1 MPILLYQFLFRI
13 QSNLT
18 MRNSDTGK
26 KLDRI
31 TYLLAA
37 NLFVMT
43 VGAGGL
49 VAGLLPKLERVTH
62 TTERVE
68 QRFQSFADEVQPV
81 VSAGAGKAIESIK
94 MIDADRLSKAV
105 TDRSDKLIDAASEK
119 AKRYLSHDK
128 KAESK

>member
-1 MPILLYQFLFRI
+1 ME
-13 QSNLT
+13 NLET
-18 MRNSDTGK
+18 SK

-49 VAGLLPKLERVTH
+49 MAGLLPKLERVAH

-94 MIDADRLSKAV
+94 KIDADRLSKAV
-105 TDRSDKLIDAASEK
+105 TDRSDELIDAASEK
-119 AKRYLSHDK
+119 AKRYLSRDK